1 MFTIIGG
8 DGQEYGPAT
17 AQQIR
22 SWLAA
27 GRANLETK
35 AKAAGSDEWRAL
47 GDFPEFLTPVEP
59 PPLVGVSTNDPTLAE
74 RWQRLVG
81 AIADGVLET
90 LCWIPTS
97 MAMMQEM
104 SYMIRENQIEP
115 QEMMKTFWGSVHLS
129 FPYLGALIV
138 VQAVLLTIRGQS
150 IGNMLVRTRIV
161 CWPDGAPAGFVRA
174 FLARGFLARVIRQ
187 IPVIGGIFWIVD
199 SCFIFREDKRCLHD
213 LIAKTKVVKV

>member
-17 AQQIR
+17 VQQLR
-22 SWLAA
+22 AWVAA
-27 GRANLETK
+27 GRANLDTK
-35 AKAAGSDEWRAL
+35 AKAVGSDEWRRL
-47 GDFPEFLTPVEP
+47 GDFPEFVGPLEP
-59 PPLVGVSTNDPTLAE
+59 PPLVGVSIDDPTLAE
-74 RWQRLVG
+74 RWRRLIG
-81 AIADGVLET
+81 AIADGALEA
-90 LCWIPTS
+90 LCWVPTS

-104 SYMIRENQIEP
+104 SDMMRDNQFDPE
-115 QEMMKTFWGSVHLS
+115 EFMKVFWGSMHLS

-138 VQAVLLTIRGQS
+138 LQAVLLSIRGQS

-161 CWPDGAPAGFVRA
+161 RWPDGAPAGFVHA

-187 IPVIGGIFWIVD
+187 IPLIGGLFWIVD
-199 SCFIFREDKRCLHD
+199 CCFIFREDKRCLHD